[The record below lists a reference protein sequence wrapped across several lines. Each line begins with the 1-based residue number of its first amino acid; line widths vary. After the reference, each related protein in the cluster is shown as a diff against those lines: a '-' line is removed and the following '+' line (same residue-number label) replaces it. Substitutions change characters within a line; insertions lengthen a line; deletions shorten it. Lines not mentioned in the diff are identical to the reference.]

1 MAKKGKGLSPAEFA
15 IFQENEAFWQGNYL
29 TYVKSLTS
37 QKDQELAQVR
47 RRFQSSFR
55 TIAPD
60 HYVFTFAFTNPEEVL
75 AQIPE
80 TLVVEIEVG
89 EDFPRALR
97 RVGIVERE
105 VDPGTKAALERGLA
119 LKCEE
124 LGSFWRVIRL
134 MDSHIGEI
142 YQLGVAS
149 LQSPALSL
157 AAETDPED
165 TTSNSAPIP
174 EEFKTNEPIPDNAS
188 EAFQAAL
195 SVLDPSNAEQKQ
207 RLSRAPVHRYR
218 AATQF
223 VMLKNV
229 GSAACLGAILAVN
242 CARCKRLEEV
252 KLAADGS
259 EAFAGQI
266 ECGNCHQSLYLDF
279 HPLILHEKNTTNLG
293 EIQSQGCSPLR
304 VLYFAYK
311 VSCFSCSTDIPTGFS
326 GILEKLSA
334 NCPQCEAK
342 FAFSIGQVE
351 FLSGT
356 EEPLEKGQK
365 RSKPRTQLIVGQP
378 LPQNGICK
386 HYKHSYRWFRFR
398 CCQNVFPCD
407 KCHEE
412 QTEVHEYDRADFMVC
427 GYCSAEQK
435 IGSLVTCV
443 KCRQSLTQEASAD
456 KKFWEGGKGC
466 RNPKQM
472 SKNEKRK
479 YRK

>member
-1 MAKKGKGLSPAEFA
+1 MAKKGKGLSPAELA
-15 IFQENEAFWQGNYL
+15 IFQENEAFWQGNYPA
-29 TYVKSLTS
+29 YVKSLTS
-37 QKDQELAQVR
+37 LKDQELAQVR

-60 HYVFTFAFTNPEEVL
+60 NYVFTFAFTNPEEVL

-80 TLVVEIEVG
+80 VLTVEIEVG
-89 EDFPRALR
+89 EEFPRALR
-97 RVGIVERE
+97 RVGIVESGG
-105 VDPGTKAALERGLA
+105 DPGTRAALERGLA

-124 LGSFWRVIRL
+124 LGSFWRVVRL

-142 YQLGVAS
+142 YQLGVES
-149 LQSPALSL
+149 LQPLALPIEAEGDQEDSPPCLVPIS
-157 AAETDPED
+157 EESK
-165 TTSNSAPIP
+165 TTS
-174 EEFKTNEPIPDNAS
+174 DVVS
-188 EAFQAAL
+188 EAFQADIAAKN
-195 SVLDPSNAEQKQ
+195 PSNAGEKL
-207 RLSRAPVHRYR
+207 RLSRAPVHHYR
-218 AATQF
+218 ATTQF

-242 CARCKRLEEV
+242 CARCKRLEEI
-252 KLAADGS
+252 KLEPEGS
-259 EAFAGQI
+259 ESFAGQT
-266 ECGNCHQSLYLDF
+266 ECGNCHQALYADF
-279 HPLILHEKNTTNLG
+279 HPLILHEQNTANLG
-293 EIQSQGCSPLR
+293 EVKSQGCAPLR
-304 VLYFAYK
+304 VLYFSYK
-311 VSCFSCSTDIPTGFS
+311 VSCFACSTDIPTGPN

-334 NCPQCEAK
+334 NCPQCAAK

-351 FLSGT
+351 FLT
-356 EEPLEKGQK
+356 DAEEPAERGQK

-378 LPQNGICK
+378 LLQNGVCK

-412 QTEVHEYDRADFMVC
+412 QTEAHEYDRADFMVC
-427 GYCSAEQK
+427 GYCSTEQK
-435 IGSLVTCV
+435 IGAIVTCV

-466 RNPKQM
+466 RNPQQM
-472 SKNEKRK
+472 SKNERRK